1 MAICLVI
8 FFELLM
14 LDFFFV
20 LSDQHFC
27 CWSCFCLFLV
37 CVCGSVYVVVCVSFS
52 LSLSVCLSF
61 CVVVDLLC
69 VCVCV
74 AVCLSTLPQGLQLK
88 ISHFFILLLP

>member
-1 MAICLVI
+1 
-8 FFELLM
+8 
-14 LDFFFV
+14 
-20 LSDQHFC
+20 
-27 CWSCFCLFLV
+27 
-37 CVCGSVYVVVCVSFS
+37 
-52 LSLSVCLSF
+52 VCLSF